1 MASDRNLAS
10 GGGDGLTKVL
20 YCPDTHRILGVTIVG
35 KNAGELLA
43 ECVLAI
49 EMGAPLEDIALTVH
63 AHPTL
68 SETIAFSAERALGTL
83 TGL

>member
-1 MASDRNLAS
+1 
-10 GGGDGLTKVL
+10 
-20 YCPDTHRILGVTIVG
+20 VTIIG
-35 KNAGELLA
+35 KNAVELLA

-49 EMGAPLEDIALTVH
+49 EMGATLEDIALTVH